1 MVQTLNEW
9 GPPLWYKLHMK
20 TFDYPDVA
28 TYKEKVL
35 AIKYFKE
42 VEKLLPCEK
51 CRVHYRQNLKA
62 SPIEYHV
69 DTRDELVRWL
79 IDLHNKVNAQTGK
92 RILSY
97 EEAISIYLPPD
108 ELPKTSYT
116 LPITVLILLIII
128 VILIIK
134 N

>member
-1 MVQTLNEW
+1 
-9 GPPLWYKLHMK
+9 MK
-20 TFDYPDVA
+20 TFDYPEVA

-42 VEKLLPCEK
+42 VEKLLPCVK
-51 CRVHYRQNLKA
+51 CRVHYRQYLKA

-69 DTRDELVRWL
+69 DTRNELVRWL

-97 EEAISIYLPPD
+97 EEAVSIYLPPE

-116 LPITVLILLIII
+116 LPTISVLILLTIII
-128 VILIIK
+128 VLIV
-134 N
+134 NRRRQ

>member
-1 MVQTLNEW
+1 MVNPSEW

-20 TFDYPDVA
+20 TFDYPEIA
-28 TYKEKVL
+28 TYKDKVL

-51 CRVHYRQNLKA
+51 CRVHYRRNLKA

-69 DTRDELVRWL
+69 DTRRELTRWL

-97 EEAISIYLPPD
+97 DEASNIYLPKNKMNVIP
-108 ELPKTSYT
+108 T
-116 LPITVLILLIII
+116 IVIILIII
-128 VILIIK
+128 IIVMVM
-134 N
+134 NQYRS

>member
-1 MVQTLNEW
+1 MVQTPSEW

-20 TFDYPDVA
+20 TFDYPEIA

-51 CRVHYRQNLKA
+51 CRVHYRQNLK
-62 SPIEYHV
+62 SNPIEYHV

-92 RILSY
+92 KILSY
-97 EEAISIYLPPD
+97 EEAISIYLPP
-108 ELPKTSYT
+108 ESPSYK
-116 LPITVLILLIII
+116 LPITVLIMIIII
-128 VILIIK
+128 VAIII
-134 N
+134 NN